1 MEIFNS
7 LTLTKNFLF
16 NVASKPG
23 VANNHLNAPLS
34 SRYQLHLIRSMQSK
48 CIAMV
53 RIGLV
58 GQSLDKAQLQ
68 SSQRNS
74 HTFYGFI
81 EIDFHLTIHPDL
93 CPTGNV
99 AATELIWIQR
109 GRIQFKFQAK
119 C

>member
-1 MEIFNS
+1 MLLQNLELPTITWTLHWAPDTNS
-7 LTLTKNFLF
+7 TWSEKY
-16 NVASKPG
+16 AK
-23 VANNHLNAPLS
+23 
-34 SRYQLHLIRSMQSK
+34 QM
-48 CIAMV
+48 

-81 EIDFHLTIHPDL
+81 EINFHLTIHPDL

-99 AATELIWIQR
+99 AATVLILIQR
-109 GRIQFKFQAK
+109 GRIQFKCQAK